1 MLVFGSLKLRAE
13 MYRSRSSTM
22 ITGIFS
28 FFSMIS
34 KMKSEYSSLR
44 SRRVASAQI
53 SILRCSSLAS
63 DEAILLVKMRDMP
76 TIMAAKTINQMRD
89 FIITFLEDRIT

>member
-1 MLVFGSLKLRAE
+1 
-13 MYRSRSSTM
+13 
-22 ITGIFS
+22 
-28 FFSMIS
+28 
-34 KMKSEYSSLR
+34 
-44 SRRVASAQI
+44 
-53 SILRCSSLAS
+53 LAS